1 MAKDGKTHIF
11 RAKTYTEAV
20 SKARNKLGKDISIV
34 TRRDIQEGSLFS
46 KLTSGKLGGLAVEL
60 EVTVA
65 KPKPKEE
72 KPAPIAP
79 NHLLSKTYAKALE
92 GVEKHTP
99 AAKQAMIGAAL
110 PYLSVGES
118 AGGLAG
124 RLDDLKKEMEKANRE
139 SSAIRDELRSMLSLQ
154 ARGGL
159 PTVGPDLLDM
169 YRRLTEKEVDPDL
182 ARDMVEEIQ
191 RRSPGLSGIDSALAA
206 VRQAIAGRIP
216 SAGPVLLTDR
226 KPTVVAVIG
235 PSGVGKSTA
244 LAKLAIE
251 FAVRGGKTVGLIN
264 EDLRRP
270 GADRQL
276 TNLANL
282 INVPL
287 ASASEPR
294 EVADAVKSMA
304 GRDLILIDT
313 AGRSPRDAAGL
324 EGLASILRGAG
335 ADETH
340 LVLSCVGSEKML
352 RETAARYRVTGF
364 NRVILSKLD
373 EAFAFGCALGL
384 AANLA
389 EGLSYVASGPDY
401 MKPIQPADSERLA
414 DLVLGLSEVE
424 TENGDGRAEDNAS

>member
-1 MAKDGKTHIF
+1 MAKNGETHIF

-34 TRRDIQEGSLFS
+34 TRRDVRDGSLFS

-72 KPAPIAP
+72 KPAPAAP

-92 GVEKHTP
+92 GAGKHTP
-99 AAKQAMIGAAL
+99 AARNAMIEAAL

-118 AGGLAG
+118 ANGLAG
-124 RLDDLKKEMEKANRE
+124 RLDDLKKEMEKAARE
-139 SSAIRDELRSMLSLQ
+139 SSAIRNELRSMLSLQ

-159 PTVGPDLLDM
+159 PVAGPELMDM

-191 RRSPGLSGIDSALAA
+191 RRSPGLSGFDNAVAA
-206 VRQAIAGRIP
+206 VRQAIASNIP
-216 SAGPVLLTDR
+216 LAGPVLLTDR
-226 KPTVVAVIG
+226 KPTVVAVVG

-244 LAKLAIE
+244 LARLAIE
-251 FAVRGGKTVGLIN
+251 FAVRSGKTVGLIN

-287 ASASEPR
+287 ASASEPK

-304 GRDLILIDT
+304 GRDLILVDT
-313 AGRSPRDAAGL
+313 AGRSPRDAAAL
-324 EGLASILRGAG
+324 DGLAAILRSAG
-335 ADETH
+335 TDETH
-340 LVLSCVGSEKML
+340 LVLSCVGSEKLL
-352 RETAARYRVTGF
+352 RETAARYRTTGF

-373 EAFAFGCALGL
+373 ETFAFGATLGL
-384 AANLA
+384 AASLS

-401 MKPIQPADSERLA
+401 MKPIRPADGGALA

-424 TENGDGRAEDNAS
+424 TESGDGRAEDRAS